1 MARVRRCSATQDLRR
16 VEMQRPSRVITAQ
29 PCSTRPG
36 LTRGTSRLRRASAAR
51 QCLRRLRR
59 RGRPASGPRPLYKM
73 ASGGCKLAPLRFS
86 ATRRTADP
94 PPSSV
99 PAARGQLTRSVRRRS
114 AWHLKPTRRRRRRL
128 PRHPPPR
135 QQSPPLDSQ
144 RMANGQSRAVARQ
157 LPLAAT
163 PVSRYQRARS
173 AQQDRR
179 RFRAKPVGG
188 RTRRPCASGPQ
199 RPQDAPLRCHRH
211 VAARSRTRRRP
222 RPR

>member
-1 MARVRRCSATQDLRR
+1 MARLRRCSATQDLRR

-29 PCSTRPG
+29 PRSTRPG

-51 QCLRRLRR
+51 QRLRRLRR
-59 RGRPASGPRPLYKM
+59 LGRRASGPRPLYKM

-86 ATRRTADP
+86 ATHPTADP

-128 PRHPPPR
+128 PRHAPPR
-135 QQSPPLDSQ
+135 EHSPPLDSQ
-144 RMANGQSRAVARQ
+144 RTANGHSRAVARQ

-188 RTRRPCASGPQ
+188 RTRRPCASDPQ
-199 RPQDAPLRCHRH
+199 RPQAAPLRCHSH